1 MIKNYNM
8 VREVELSYQSNNK
21 LSLEERFR
29 VMDEMFLFARK
40 FEKETISPEN
50 TPHVR
55 MLVNMAK
62 DFKTIKEFQRSA
74 NA

>member
-8 VREVELSYQSNNK
+8 VREAELSYQSNNK

-40 FEKETISPEN
+40 FERETVSPEN
-50 TPHVR
+50 TPHVI
-55 MLVNMAK
+55 MLVNMVK
-62 DFKTIKEFQRSA
+62 TFKRIEEFQRSA

>member
-1 MIKNYNM
+1 M
-8 VREVELSYQSNNK
+8 VREAELNYQSSHK
-21 LSLEERFR
+21 LSLKERFK

-40 FEKETISPEN
+40 FERETISPEN

-55 MLVNMAK
+55 MLIHMAGA
-62 DFKTIKEFQRSA
+62 FKKIKEFQRSG

>member
-8 VREVELSYQSNNK
+8 VKEAELKYQSSHK
-21 LSLEERFR
+21 LSLEERFK

-40 FEKETISPEN
+40 FEKETLSPEN

-55 MLVNMAK
+55 MLLNMTK
-62 DFKTIKEFQRSA
+62 SFKRIKEFQRCA

>member
-1 MIKNYNM
+1 MIKNYNK
-8 VREVELSYQSNNK
+8 VREAELEYQSSHK

-40 FEKETISPEN
+40 FEKECIAPEN
-50 TPHVR
+50 SPHVR

-62 DFKTIKEFQRSA
+62 SFKKIKEFQRSA

>member
-8 VREVELSYQSNNK
+8 VKEAELKYQSSHK
-21 LSLEERFR
+21 LSLEERFK

-40 FEKETISPEN
+40 FEKETLSPEN

-55 MLVNMAK
+55 MLVNMTK
-62 DFKTIKEFQRSA
+62 SFKRIKEFQRFA

>member
-8 VREVELSYQSNNK
+8 VREAELEYQSSHK

-29 VMDEMFLFARK
+29 VIDEMFLFARR
-40 FEKETISPEN
+40 FEKESVFPEN

-62 DFKTIKEFQRSA
+62 AFKAIKEFQRSA

>member
-8 VREVELSYQSNNK
+8 VREAELNYQSSHK
-21 LSLEERFR
+21 LSLKERFK

-40 FEKETISPEN
+40 FERETISPEN

-55 MLVNMAK
+55 MLVNMATA
-62 DFKTIKEFQRSA
+62 FKKIKEFQRSG